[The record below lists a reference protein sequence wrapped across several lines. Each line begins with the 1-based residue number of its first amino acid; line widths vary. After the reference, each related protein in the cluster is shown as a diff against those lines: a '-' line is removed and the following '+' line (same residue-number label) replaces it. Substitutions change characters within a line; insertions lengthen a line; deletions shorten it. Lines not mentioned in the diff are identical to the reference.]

1 MSGAANGS
9 TGATPPQDGSG
20 AGGPP
25 PPFKVYL
32 PGERTDENRG
42 GEILAICVVL
52 TILAIGITVLR
63 VWVRRKFL
71 SKLSLDDYSMVMA
84 TVSYVFFFSVI
95 ISEPKIINSQ
105 GGIPDHAH
113 SNDGDCFCPG
123 IQRCRSAHRVYTTA
137 SRHPWPAL
145 QLCVSTA
152 VPHRSGVRQSQRL
165 VFSHP
170 PCQLQ
175 KVQVDSLVPDWVD
188 GRPHRRRSL

>member
-1 MSGAANGS
+1 MHTYLRDITPPRKCGVGWCPGAKTKLLDWLEPWCLVRAVQTELPLDRSAGPQQPTTKDVRRQKKKTPAAETMSDAANGS

-84 TVSYVFFFSVI
+84 TVSHVFFFLS
-95 ISEPKIINSQ
+95 
-105 GGIPDHAH
+105 DY
-113 SNDGDCFCPG
+113 F
-123 IQRCRSAHRVYTTA
+123 
-137 SRHPWPAL
+137 
-145 QLCVSTA
+145 
-152 VPHRSGVRQSQRL
+152 
-165 VFSHP
+165 
-170 PCQLQ
+170 
-175 KVQVDSLVPDWVD
+175 
-188 GRPHRRRSL
+188 